1 MRRLFSIVFLVQIL
15 ALAVCYFNTF
25 KSHKE
30 IAPSVRRL
38 LLTLIP
44 PVIGNL
50 IIVASSS
57 KLISTIGCYIYFIGM
72 DFVIL
77 SLLLFTFSYCR
88 ISWPSQKLR
97 IFVLSVLGID
107 ILQFLLNPVFHHAF
121 RTEAILVDGY
131 NYYRLI
137 PYAGQTFHRIID
149 YAIYLSVVIIFFIK
163 TFRSSRINSERYS
176 VILFVMLFTGII
188 QTFYI
193 FSRAPIDVSMIGYG
207 LFGILVFYF
216 SLYYRPLRL
225 MDRMLAGIAAEMNE
239 ALFLFDSN
247 NRCIWANKPGI
258 EMAGMENED
267 FDAAEEMLSNLFSQ
281 YADKKDDWTTTQ
293 ISGSDKDTKYYVLE
307 KHAVKDDQN
316 RLIGSFLSV
325 RDDTE
330 QQNALEKEKYIARH
344 DPLTGLYT
352 REYLYEKIQ
361 KSLETD
367 QETVCYVIF
376 ADIREFKIIND
387 IFGNVFGDYVL
398 SAVAGWIRKTFPEG
412 AIFGRLAGDT
422 FGILLPKEKLNQE
435 AVEDSL
441 SSFVVRQGN
450 VSHSVLLHLG
460 IYEINEPDLKISVMF
475 DRAHMA
481 LSSIRDQYKTHI
493 AFYDDAMREKVLWNQ
508 HISSQ
513 LHDAIKERQL
523 QPYLQPIVDKNGTI
537 VGAEALVRWIHPTD
551 GFLSPAMFVP
561 VFENNGMISEV
572 DQYMW
577 RCACE
582 ILARW
587 KKEGIDRFISI
598 NISPKDFYFMDV
610 ASVIKNLVRE
620 YDITPGKLRI
630 EITET
635 VMMTDIK
642 ARMSLLQDLKQDGFF
657 VEIDDFG
664 SGYSSLNMLKD
675 MPVDLLKIDMA
686 FLNKSSNEQKAEKI
700 IHNII
705 NMSYDLGI
713 SPLSEG
719 VETEAQY
726 HMLSEMGC
734 QLFQGYYFAR
744 PMSVADFEAYCT
756 EHPDNRSQAN

>member
-1 MRRLFSIVFLVQIL
+1 MRKVFSVVFLVQIL
-15 ALAVCYFNTF
+15 SLAVCCFYARR
-25 KSHKE
+25 SHKE

-38 LLTLIP
+38 LRYLIP

-50 IIVASSS
+50 IIVASGSEF
-57 KLISTIGCYIYFIGM
+57 ISTIGCYIYFIGM

-77 SLLLFTFSYCR
+77 ALLLFTFSYCR
-88 ISWPSQKLR
+88 LSWPSQKLR
-97 IFVLSVLGID
+97 FFVLAMLTID
-107 ILQFLLNPVFHHAF
+107 VLQFLLNPFFHHAF
-121 RTEAILVDGY
+121 RTEAIPVDGY

-137 PYAGQTFHRIID
+137 PYAGQTFHRVVV
-149 YAIYLSVVIIFFIK
+149 YAVYLSVVIIFIIK
-163 TFRSSRINSERYS
+163 TIRSSRINSERYS
-176 VILFVMLFTGII
+176 VILFVMLFTGMI

-193 FSRAPIDVSMIGYG
+193 FSRAPIDVSMVGYG

-247 NRCIWANKPGI
+247 DRCIWANKPGI
-258 EMAGMENED
+258 EMAGIENDD
-267 FDAAEEMLSNLFSQ
+267 FDKAEEQLSNLFSQ

-293 ISGSDKDTKYYVLE
+293 TSGSGKDTKYYILE
-307 KHAVKDDQN
+307 KHAVKDDQG

-325 RDDTE
+325 RDNTE
-330 QQNALEKEKYIARH
+330 QQNALEEEKYIARH
-344 DPLTGLYT
+344 DPLTDLYT
-352 REYLYEKIQ
+352 REYLYERIK
-361 KSLETD
+361 ETLRINPD
-367 QETVCYVIF
+367 TVYYVIF
-376 ADIREFKIIND
+376 ANIREFKIIND
-387 IFGNVFGDYVL
+387 IFGTEFGDYVL
-398 SAVAGWIRKTFPEG
+398 LSIADWIQNTFPDG
-412 AIFGRLAGDT
+412 SVFGRLAGDT
-422 FGILLPKEKLNQE
+422 FGILLPKEKFDQE
-435 AVEDSL
+435 AVENSL
-441 SSFVVRQGN
+441 SSFVVRKGN
-450 VSHSVLLHLG
+450 ASHAVLVHLG
-460 IYEINEPDLKISVMF
+460 IYEINEPDIKISVMF

-493 AFYDDAMREKVLWNQ
+493 SFYDDDMREKVLWNQ

-513 LHDAIKERQL
+513 LHNAIKERQL
-523 QPYLQPIVDKNGTI
+523 QPYLQPIVDQNGTI

-561 VFENNGMISEV
+561 VFENNGMISEL

-577 RCACE
+577 QCACE

-587 KKEGIDRFISI
+587 EKEGIDRFISI

-610 ASVIKNLVRE
+610 AAVIKDLVKT
-620 YDITPGKLRI
+620 YGIAPGKLRI

-635 VMMTDIK
+635 VMMTDINT
-642 ARMSLLQDLKQDGFF
+642 RMSLLNDLKQSGFF

-686 FLNKSSNEQKAEKI
+686 FLNKSNNEQKAEKI

-713 SPLSEG
+713 APLSEG

-726 HMLSEMGC
+726 NMLSHMGC
-734 QLFQGYYFAR
+734 QLFQGYYFAK
-744 PMSVADFEAYCT
+744 PMSVADFEAFCSRQSDGT
-756 EHPDNRSQAN
+756 PS

>member
-1 MRRLFSIVFLVQIL
+1 MRILFSVIFLVQII
-15 ALAVCYFNTF
+15 ALAVCGFYAR

-30 IAPSVRRL
+30 IAPSVRKL
-38 LLTLIP
+38 LRYLIP

-50 IIVASSS
+50 IIVASGN
-57 KLISTIGCYIYFIGM
+57 KLISTVGCYIYFIGM

-77 SLLLFTFSYCR
+77 ALLLFTFSYCR
-88 ISWPSQKLR
+88 LSWPSRKLR
-97 IFVLSVLGID
+97 YFVLAVLTID
-107 ILQFLLNPVFHHAF
+107 VGQLLLNPFFHHAF

-137 PYAGQTFHRIID
+137 PYAGQTFHRVVV
-149 YAIYLSVVIIFFIK
+149 YAIYLSAVIIFIFK

-258 EMAGMENED
+258 EMAGLKSND
-267 FDAAEEMLSNLFSQ
+267 FDEAEEKLSNLFSQ

-293 ISGSDKDTKYYVLE
+293 ISGSGKDAKHYVLE
-307 KHAVKDDQN
+307 KHAVKDD
-316 RLIGSFLSV
+316 RDRFIGSFLSV
-325 RDDTE
+325 RDITE
-330 QQNALEKEKYIARH
+330 QQNALEEEKYIARH
-344 DPLTGLYT
+344 DSLTDLYT
-352 REYLYEKIQ
+352 REYLYDRMKNTLEKNPAT
-361 KSLETD
+361 LY
-367 QETVCYVIF
+367 YVIF

-387 IFGNVFGDYVL
+387 IFGNEFGDFVL
-398 SAVAGWIRKTFPEG
+398 LNIADWIRNTFTQSD
-412 AIFGRLAGDT
+412 AVFGRLAGDT
-422 FGILLPKEKLNQE
+422 FGILLPKEKFDPE
-435 AVEDSL
+435 VVENSL
-441 SSFVVRQGN
+441 SSFVVRKGN
-450 VSHSVLLHLG
+450 ASHSVLVHLG
-460 IYEINEPDLKISVMF
+460 VYEVNEPDIKISVMF

-493 AFYDDAMREKVLWNQ
+493 AYYDDNMREKVLWNQ

-513 LHDAIKERQL
+513 LHNAIKERQL
-523 QPYLQPIVDKNGTI
+523 QPYLQPIVDQNGTI

-577 RCACE
+577 QCACE

-587 KKEGIDRFISI
+587 EKEGIDRFISI

-610 ASVIKNLVRE
+610 AEVIKNLAKQ
-620 YDITPGKLRI
+620 YSISPGKLRI

-635 VMMTDIK
+635 VMMADINT
-642 ARMSLLQDLKQDGFF
+642 RMSLLHDLKQNGFY

-686 FLNKSSNEQKAEKI
+686 FLSKSNNEQKAEKI

-726 HMLSEMGC
+726 HMLSQMGC
-734 QLFQGYYFAR
+734 QLFQGYYFAK
-744 PMSVADFEAYCT
+744 PMSVTDFETYCRQNSGCT
-756 EHPDNRSQAN
+756 A